1 MTTSSPTPQEDYIE
15 NIQSQMR
22 KGFLEF
28 CIILI
33 LRDGAMYTTDIMR
46 SLKSANLIVVEGTLY
61 PLLNRMRR
69 SGLLEYEW
77 QESSS
82 GPPRKYYR
90 LTADGRAMSGQLTE
104 TWQNLNDTIH
114 LLEK

>member
-1 MTTSSPTPQEDYIE
+1 MPTSSPTPQEEYIE

-28 CIILI
+28 CILLI
-33 LRDGAMYTTDIMR
+33 LHEGAMYTTDIMR

-90 LTADGRAMSGQLTE
+90 LTADGRVMSQQLTD

-114 LLEK
+114 LLEQ